1 MIYDCRYLMKI
12 EGRQEKDLFLNIF
25 QENAWQ
31 RHPNVLTSAIL
42 VLETYYFYSCSR
54 YVLQD

>member
-1 MIYDCRYLMKI
+1 MLYDCTRYLMKI

-31 RHPNVLTSAIL
+31 RHPNVLSVIL
-42 VLETYYFYSCSR
+42 VLETYYFYLCSR
-54 YVLQD
+54 YVFQD